1 MTNPFATEA
10 ELCAA
15 FLACVPATWQA
26 YPETC
31 GFDIVL
37 AHKETGAQIGIEAKL
52 TLNAKVLVQVTDGR
66 ERSATGPDYR
76 AVLVGK
82 VVAENAIIAERLG
95 VKILTMDPRHD
106 PKHGFYR
113 VPPRGYP
120 ETKWVVN
127 GGSDW
132 LPEVFEYRTGVDAG
146 WWSIKDWVDEA
157 PDQRLTLPD
166 YVPQVAAGVPA
177 PQKLSHWMIQAIKLC
192 IAVERL
198 GSVTRRHFEDL
209 SLHPSRWCGDTRWLE
224 KAAARGH
231 WKPGRNFP
239 GPRFKEQHPVSWAEI
254 ETDWPIWGAKLPGV
268 EHQQSLPLTLA
279 KED

>member
-1 MTNPFATEA
+1 MTNPFNTEA

-15 FLACVPATWQA
+15 FLSCVPATWQA

-52 TLNAKVLVQVTDGR
+52 TLNAKVLVQVTEGR
-66 ERSATGPDYR
+66 QRSATGPDYR
-76 AVLVGK
+76 AVLVGR
-82 VVAENAIIAERLG
+82 VVAENAILAARLG
-95 VKILTMDPRHD
+95 VNVLEVERRQAGYSRPNTN
-106 PKHGFYR
+106 PKMEW
-113 VPPRGYP
+113 VIRGAY
-120 ETKWVVN
+120 
-127 GGSDW
+127 GDSW
-132 LPEVFEYRTGVDAG
+132 LPEFDHLKKQNDSY
-146 WWSIKDWVDEA
+146 WWTRGEWVDEA

-192 IAVERL
+192 ITVERL

-209 SLHPSRWCGDTRWLE
+209 KLHPSRWCGDTRWLE
-224 KAAARGH
+224 KAAVRGH
-231 WKPGRNFP
+231 WKPGRSFP

-254 ETDWPIWGAKLPGV
+254 ETDWPIWGAKLHPV